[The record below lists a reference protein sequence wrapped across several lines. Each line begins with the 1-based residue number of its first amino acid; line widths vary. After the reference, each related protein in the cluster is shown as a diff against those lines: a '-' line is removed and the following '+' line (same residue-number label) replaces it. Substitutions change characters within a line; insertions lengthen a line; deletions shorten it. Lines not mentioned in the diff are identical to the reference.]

1 MCQEQACSTLPKFSS
16 QSVRIITQ
24 GLSRFEEH
32 YRRGYLLAAPTIY
45 VQALTSWECPSVW
58 TQVKGTVGGMRLGS
72 ARNTGDRKHVMLL
85 RHPPAKYGNN
95 IKRFRKGSVH
105 GGLDPL
111 ACRRSARRN
120 LSYGSYSVQCV
131 RVCACVYIYIYT
143 HSFIRTAGSRSTRQQ
158 RLAALAL
165 PGFRGSPTATRSPE
179 SPESPRPA

>member
-131 RVCACVYIYIYT
+131 RVCACVYVYIYIYIYIHT
-143 HSFIRTAGSRSTRQQ
+143 
-158 RLAALAL
+158 
-165 PGFRGSPTATRSPE
+165 
-179 SPESPRPA
+179 